1 MRFITDEAAL
11 QEHVGGAPKQRSV
24 RKQLSYLDEHARRF
38 LASAPF
44 CVLATSG
51 ADGGCDATPR
61 GDDPGFARVLDERTL
76 ALPERPG
83 NRRLD
88 SLRNVLGNPQ
98 VGLVFIVPGITHTL
112 RVNGT
117 ARLVAEAEFLDD
129 MAVFGKRPVLALL
142 VTVTECYFHC
152 AKAFIRSRLWEPD
165 AWPGRGSVPSL
176 GVALREICELDDVEA
191 TSIDVLPERAA
202 TF

>member
-1 MRFITDEAAL
+1 VRYVTDEATL
-11 QEHVGGAPKQRSV
+11 QELVGGAPKDRSL
-24 RKQLSYLDEHARRF
+24 RKQLDHLDESARRF
-38 LASAPF
+38 LAASPF
-44 CVLATSG
+44 YVLATSG
-51 ADGGCDATPR
+51 ADGTCDATPR
-61 GDDPGFARVLDERTL
+61 GDEPGFALALDGRTL

-98 VGLVFIVPGITHTL
+98 VGLLFVVPGIAHTL

-117 ARLVAEAEFLDD
+117 ARLVADAEFFDR
-129 MAVFGKRPVLALL
+129 MTVFGKRPVLALV

-152 AKAFIRSRLWEPD
+152 SKAFIRSRLWESD
-165 AWPGRGSVPSL
+165 AWPDRASVPSL
-176 GVALREICELDDVEA
+176 GGALRDRLGLDDAEVALADQPLA
-191 TSIDVLPERAA
+191 RAE